1 MAAIMCV
8 QEEVIL
14 PPADQE
20 ILYLFHFRWS
30 PRVRTLFQYDCDVFT
45 PPETKNVLRD
55 LANAIF
61 VFKTF
66 PRRYDL
72 RLIVDRMAAEYP
84 LFFNE
89 SNTKVH
95 SLAGCVYIRILLITC
110 ATSRFH

>member
-1 MAAIMCV
+1 M

-14 PPADQE
+14 PPADLE
-20 ILYLFHFRWS
+20 IPYPFHFRWS
-30 PRVRTLFQYDCDVFT
+30 PRVRTLFQYECDVFT

-61 VFKTF
+61 EFKTF

-72 RLIVDRMAAEYP
+72 HLIMDQMAAEHP
-84 LFFNE
+84 QFFNE

-95 SLAGCVYIRILLITC
+95 SLTGFVYIRILLLTPD
-110 ATSRFH
+110 TSCFH